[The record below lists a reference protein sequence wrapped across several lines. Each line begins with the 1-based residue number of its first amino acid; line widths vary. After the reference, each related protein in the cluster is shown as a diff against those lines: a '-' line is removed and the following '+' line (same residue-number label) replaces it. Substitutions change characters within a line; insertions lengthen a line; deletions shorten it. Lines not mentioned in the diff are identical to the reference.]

1 MRIFTLPV
9 PAVVADHTKKKGLK
23 THYVMADSMSAL
35 ADMAQARGQQSGA
48 RSEWSGS
55 LDLTEAAQMAR
66 AGDMARVAKSD
77 ALLTRFERFSFSR
90 ASKAWRRDVA
100 GNVPNVPAMLAGAPA
115 TMRRRVKL
123 QADGAPIAILVDL
136 TTSGNIETDA
146 IERRGA
152 AILALTRVLAS
163 RRPVEL
169 WAGAIV
175 GADADQNG
183 VAMFARIDTA
193 PLDLAHAAF
202 AMVSPAF
209 TRQLLYSLAR
219 GAYGFEGAWPYGRSG
234 DASRLFLA
242 DIMRPALPHVAD
254 VLAIP
259 AAHSNDKISKN
270 PESWIESTLAALDA
284 TESDAAA

>member
-1 MRIFTLPV
+1 MRIFTLPA
-9 PAVVADHTKKKGLK
+9 PAIVAAHTKKQNLK

-35 ADMAQARGQQSGA
+35 ADMAQARGQQRGSK
-48 RSEWSGS
+48 SDWSGS
-55 LDLTEAAQMAR
+55 LDLNESAQMAR

-90 ASKAWRRDVA
+90 DSKAWRRDVA
-100 GNVPNVPAMLAGAPA
+100 GNVPNIPALLAGAPA

-123 QADGAPIAILVDL
+123 HADAAPIAILVDL
-136 TTSGNIETDA
+136 TTSGNIEPAA

-183 VAMFARIDTA
+183 VALFTRIDTA

-209 TRQLLYSLAR
+209 TRQMLYSLAH
-219 GAYGFEGAWPYGRSG
+219 GAYGFGGSWPYGNSG

-242 DIMRPALPHVAD
+242 DIMRPALLHVAD

-259 AAHSNDKISKN
+259 AAHSDDNISKN
-270 PESWIESTLAALDA
+270 PERWIESTLAALDGA
-284 TESDAAA
+284 DARRAA

>member
-1 MRIFTLPV
+1 MRTFTLPV
-9 PAVVADHTKKKGLK
+9 PKTVAAHTRKADQK

-35 ADMAQARGQQSGA
+35 ADMAQARGKQISGA
-48 RSEWSGS
+48 KAWNGNLNLRG
-55 LDLTEAAQMAR
+55 AAQMAR
-66 AGDMARVAKSD
+66 AGDMARVATSD
-77 ALLTRFERFSFSR
+77 ALLSRFERFNFSR
-90 ASKAWRRDVA
+90 ETKAWRRDVA

-123 QADGAPIAILVDL
+123 HADAAPIAILVDL
-136 TTSGNIETDA
+136 TTSGNIQADA

-152 AILALTRVLAS
+152 AILALTRVLTS

-183 VAMFARIDTA
+183 VAMFTRIDTA

-209 TRQLLYSLAR
+209 TRQMLYSLAR
-219 GAYGFEGAWPYGRSG
+219 GAYGFGGSWPYGA
-234 DASRLFLA
+234 DANASRLFLA

-259 AAHSNDKISKN
+259 AAHSNDKISAN
-270 PESWIESTLAALDA
+270 PEQWIESTLAALDGA
-284 TESDAAA
+284 SARAA